1 MRIRKSVSAGTFVIE
16 WDSDR
21 PRIIVGLFGLD
32 RPSVQWH
39 LTNKWHRLRWRLRG
53 DRG

>member
-1 MRIRKSVSAGTFVIE
+1 MRIGRSATERTFSIE

-21 PRIIVGLFGLD
+21 PRIIVGLFGYD

-39 LTNKWHRLRWRLRG
+39 LTNKWRRLCWRLRG
-53 DRG
+53 QR